1 MINTVTVNPAI
12 DRIVYLDRFVRNI
25 TNRIRATKDTMGGK
39 GTHVSLNLTL
49 MGSPSRAFGF
59 AFGSTGRRIIDML
72 REGGVEPCFIYGET
86 GESRTNYLLV
96 EEETCLLYTSRCV

>member
-39 GTHVSLNLTL
+39 GT
-49 MGSPSRAFGF
+49 MCP
-59 AFGSTGRRIIDML
+59 
-72 REGGVEPCFIYGET
+72 
-86 GESRTNYLLV
+86 
-96 EEETCLLYTSRCV
+96 